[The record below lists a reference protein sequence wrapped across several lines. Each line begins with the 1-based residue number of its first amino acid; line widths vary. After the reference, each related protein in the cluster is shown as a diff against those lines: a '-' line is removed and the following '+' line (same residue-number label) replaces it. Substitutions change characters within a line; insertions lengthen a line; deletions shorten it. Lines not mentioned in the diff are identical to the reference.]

1 MSTDAVNLA
10 AMSREQLV
18 TLNATLVA
26 RLNASKTELADARG
40 RSSRGEAWMP
50 PAEFNAL
57 RERVTRLTAEAQR
70 VQSAIAVLNAKQAP
84 VYEREFIAAARR
96 FLTPETFRLIDGEA
110 RHAVDIAPT
119 ATA

>member
-1 MSTDAVNLA
+1 MSTDTVNLA

-50 PAEFNAL
+50 AAEFNAL
-57 RERVTRLTAEAQR
+57 RERVTRLIAEVQR